1 MPRARDLLQRFRP
14 AGTPGAAARRGVP
27 EDRVAGLSAE
37 LEQVLT
43 LLSGSVEQARRI
55 RDSGRTAAEQRR
67 RTAIEQAQALV
78 SAARDQGEPIRAEA
92 ATRISR
98 TAAREAAADLANAK
112 DTASEL
118 RRRGAQRIPDLADQ
132 IAAEVRA
139 RLGVSA
145 T

>member
-27 EDRVAGLSAE
+27 EDRIAALSAE
-37 LEQVLT
+37 LEPVLG
-43 LLSGSVEQARRI
+43 LLSGSVEQGRRI
-55 RDSGRTAAEQRR
+55 RDNARASAEHRR

-78 SAARDQGEPIRAEA
+78 MAAGGQAEPIRAEA
-92 ATRISR
+92 GTRISR

-132 IAAEVRA
+132 VAAEVRA